1 MKQTFT
7 TMLLLISG
15 YLFAQ
20 QTEQKIKPICRVH
33 VTTMQEN
40 KMKGLLLATSDSL
53 LIVYPGKMSYWNKG
67 KKYDAVVFGCSRIKK
82 ITLKKNTRVMKG
94 MMIGTVIGTLPLLV
108 GNSPDDKSSIA
119 ALAALTAPAGAI
131 TGAIFGITA
140 QKTFQVNGSGTSF
153 NEFKKQL

>member
-1 MKQTFT
+1 MKPTFT
-7 TMLLLISG
+7 TAFLFISS

-20 QTEQKIKPICRVH
+20 QQEQKIKPICRIH

-40 KMKGLLLATSDSL
+40 KMKGLLLATSDSF

-82 ITLKKNTRVMKG
+82 ITLKKNTRVIKG
-94 MMIGTVIGTLPLLV
+94 MLIGAVIGTLPLLA
-108 GNSPDDKSSIA
+108 GHSPDDKSGIA
-119 ALAALTAPAGAI
+119 ALAALTAPVGAI
-131 TGAIFGITA
+131 TGTIFGVTA
-140 QKTFQVNGSGTSF
+140 QKTFPINGSGTSF